1 MRRRRAA
8 VRAAVTAAGLAA
20 VALLFAGGLP
30 RVPVVGEP
38 GPWTVV
44 AGPDV
49 AGDAAVC
56 WDDPAVLSAITPAV
70 WPPAPVT
77 VQLVESATRDDAQRV
92 VACLAD
98 RAGYSPV
105 TVLGPDD

>member
-8 VRAAVTAAGLAA
+8 VRAAVTATGLAA
-20 VALLFAGGLP
+20 LALLFADGLP
-30 RVPVVGEP
+30 RIPVVGEP

-49 AGDAAVC
+49 TGDAGAC

-70 WPPAPVT
+70 WPPAAVT
-77 VQLVESATRDDAQRV
+77 VQLVEGATRDDAQRV

-105 TVLGPDD
+105 RVLGPDD

>member
-20 VALLFAGGLP
+20 VVLVLADGLP
-30 RVPVVGEP
+30 RVPAVGEP
-38 GPWTVV
+38 GPWTIV

-49 AGDAAVC
+49 TGDAAAC

-70 WPPAPVT
+70 WPPAAVT
-77 VQLVESATRDDAQRV
+77 VQLVAGATREDAQRV

-98 RAGYSPV
+98 RAGYSPIA
-105 TVLGPDD
+105 VLGPDD